1 MTRRNLQM
9 EARIEN
15 LPAILRF
22 AVDCAD
28 RLSWAKNRLANIELV
43 IEEAVVNVCKYA
55 YPEGDGAIEVSC
67 HGDQSGL
74 RIRITDTGQPF
85 DLLSVAD
92 PDMNADVEER
102 QIGGLG
108 CFLIR
113 TLADDV
119 TCRREGNQNV
129 LELTFL
135 PGKKKADH
143 ADGG

>member
-1 MTRRNLQM
+1 M
-9 EARIEN
+9 EAQVEN

-22 AVDCAD
+22 LVECAD
-28 RLSWAKNRLANIELV
+28 RLSWTENRLADIELV

-55 YPEGDGAIEVSC
+55 YPDGDGLLEVSC
-67 HGDQSGL
+67 QGDESSL
-74 RIRITDTGQPF
+74 HIRITDTGNPF
-85 DLLSVAD
+85 DLLSVAE
-92 PDMNADVEER
+92 PDLSADIMER
-102 QIGGLG
+102 EIGGLG

-119 TCRREGNQNV
+119 TCRRDGERNV

-135 PGKKKADH
+135 PGKKKGDS